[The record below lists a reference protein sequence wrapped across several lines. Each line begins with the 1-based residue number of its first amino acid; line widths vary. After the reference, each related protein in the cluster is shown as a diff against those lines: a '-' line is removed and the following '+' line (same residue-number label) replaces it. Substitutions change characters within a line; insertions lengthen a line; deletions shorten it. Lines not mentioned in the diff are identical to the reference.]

1 MVAGGAA
8 ARGAAVSG
16 IDSGVEAAV
25 VAVCPGCSWRV
36 LLELGRGEDE
46 VRHHEELT
54 MVDWS

>member
-1 MVAGGAA
+1 M
-8 ARGAAVSG
+8 SG